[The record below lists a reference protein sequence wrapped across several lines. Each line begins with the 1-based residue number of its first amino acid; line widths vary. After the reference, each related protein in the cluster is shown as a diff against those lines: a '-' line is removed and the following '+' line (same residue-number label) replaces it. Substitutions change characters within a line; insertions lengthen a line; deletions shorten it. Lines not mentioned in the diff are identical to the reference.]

1 MKSKKIVVNYSNI
14 NEYTRNKIDSD
25 IDKVSKCITRLEDY
39 IFHYQDTLDEKNEEL
54 AEQKEL
60 LNKLNNLKRFN

>member
-14 NEYTRNKIDSD
+14 NEYTKSKLDLD
-25 IDKVSKCITRLEDY
+25 IDKVSKAISVLEEF
-39 IFHYQDTLDEKNEEL
+39 IFHFQYKLDDKKKEL

>member
-1 MKSKKIVVNYSNI
+1 MKSKKIVVDYNNVK
-14 NEYTRNKIDSD
+14 EYTGNKIDLD
-25 IDKVSKCITRLEDY
+25 IDKVNKCISNLEDF
-39 IFHYQDTLDEKNEEL
+39 IFNYQDKLEGKKEEL

>member
-25 IDKVSKCITRLEDY
+25 IDKVNKAISVHEDF
-39 IFHYQDTLDEKNEEL
+39 IFHFQDKLDEKNLEL
-54 AEQKEL
+54 TEQKEL